1 MGGVKEGGGRGE
13 ERTETIS
20 PPHPKDK
27 RGFALKLVLSKATE
41 ARMKAVLKVFNSIAE
56 F

>member
-1 MGGVKEGGGRGE
+1 LGGVKEGGGRGE
-13 ERTETIS
+13 DQFKTIS
-20 PPHPKDK
+20 SPHPKDK
-27 RGFALKLVLSKATE
+27 RGFALKKVVPKATK